1 MLVVVD
7 GGVDVPAPLLASP
20 SFRQVSGDVWSEGSR
35 FDGGARQLWELL
47 RAGRYPS
54 TTPPTVNALA
64 AAYASVASA
73 VGVHVSGQLSVTVTR
88 AREAAARVGE
98 RTGSGPSSR
107 ADTSP
112 GTDKLTGAR
121 VHVLDTG
128 SLSVGAG
135 LVAVRVHRAAGLP
148 LGRLL
153 ELACHLRD
161 RLHTFALVQ
170 EVQALSHRG
179 RSSLVPTAHLASGH
193 PLLLAVRGRV
203 VPLDQPRHRRHAL
216 EALGRSVA
224 HVAGGRPGSWALGHG
239 NAADLDAVIERLSA
253 TVGCPPDFVT
263 ELGPTVG
270 AHLGPDALVVA
281 IVTDPAGE

>member
-1 MLVVVD
+1 VLVVVD

-20 SFRQVSGDVWSEGSR
+20 TFRQVSGDVWSEGAR
-35 FDGGARQLWELL
+35 FDGGARELWELL

-54 TTPPTVNALA
+54 TIPPTVNALT
-64 AAYASVASA
+64 AAYASAPSA
-73 VGVHVSGQLSVTVTR
+73 IGVHVSGQLSVTVTR
-88 AREAAARVGE
+88 AREAAGRVGGPS
-98 RTGSGPSSR
+98 GSGASPA
-107 ADTSP
+107 ADVP
-112 GTDKLTGAR
+112 TGAR

-128 SLSVGAG
+128 SLSVGTG

-148 LGRLL
+148 LGRLV

-170 EVQALSHRG
+170 EVQALRHRD
-179 RSSLVPTAHLASGH
+179 RSSLVPTVHLASNH

-203 VPLDQPRHRRHAL
+203 VPLDQLRRRPQAL
-216 EALGRSVA
+216 EALGRSVG
-224 HVAGGRPGSWALGHG
+224 HVAGGGPGSWALGHG
-239 NAADLDAVIERLSA
+239 NAADLDAVVERLSA
-253 TVGCPPDFVT
+253 AVGCPPDFVT

-281 IVTDPAGE
+281 IMTEPVGD